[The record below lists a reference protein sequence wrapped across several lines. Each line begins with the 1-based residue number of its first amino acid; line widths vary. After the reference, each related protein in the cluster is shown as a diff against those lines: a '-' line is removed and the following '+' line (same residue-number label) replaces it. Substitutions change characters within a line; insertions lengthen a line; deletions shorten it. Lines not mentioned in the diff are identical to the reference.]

1 MTQKKPGFQGMMG
14 FTLYGQSLISHH
26 SSSSW
31 LYQQTLLTQTKTVV
45 NNVCVYEEM
54 RGFFYAARGPNNTI
68 DPVHSWHAPDL
79 ISSSPLFSRFRLSR
93 ISSKS
98 SETNRSTSIFLSS
111 LLHLRICSCDIV
123 SLHQSGICS
132 KGSCSSIEMIST
144 VSLHHRFCSRAPSYL
159 PLRQ

>member
-1 MTQKKPGFQGMMG
+1 MFDDLEKAGLPGNDGINTVRSIFD
-14 FTLYGQSLISHH
+14 FPSFLEFLA
-26 SSSSW
+26 
-31 LYQQTLLTQTKTVV
+31 LLTC
-45 NNVCVYEEM
+45 VCYGEM
-54 RGFFYAARGPNNTI
+54 RGFFHAARGPNNTI
-68 DPVHSWHAPDL
+68 DPVHSWHASDL

-111 LLHLRICSCDIV
+111 LLHLRICSCDIG

-132 KGSCSSIEMIST
+132 KGSCSSIEMISK
-144 VSLHHRFCSRAPSYL
+144 VSSHHRFCSRAPSYL